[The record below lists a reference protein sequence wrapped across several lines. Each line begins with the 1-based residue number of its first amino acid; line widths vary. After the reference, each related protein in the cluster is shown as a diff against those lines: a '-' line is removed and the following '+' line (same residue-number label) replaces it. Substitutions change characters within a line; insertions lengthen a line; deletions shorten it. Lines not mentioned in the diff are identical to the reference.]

1 MAAKRRGRQTVR
13 DMVLS
18 LAVVGLLVA
27 FWIAVAPHSA
37 QNPVKPISY
46 QAELDGARR
55 AAPYRVL
62 APADLPA
69 RWRATSVRFDA
80 ADPHNVRWH
89 LGFIAPDEQYVAIE
103 QTNGT
108 GVTMVADEGQ
118 HGTADGEAEVN
129 GVPWARYHGRYNSL
143 ARTQGDVTTL
153 VTGTA
158 GYPELAAF
166 AGALR

>member
-1 MAAKRRGRQTVR
+1 ML
-13 DMVLS
+13 LS
-18 LAVVGLLVA
+18 LAVVGALVA

-46 QAELDGARR
+46 QADLGGARR

-62 APADLPA
+62 APAGLSD

-80 ADPHNVRWH
+80 SDPHNVRWH
-89 LGFIAPDEQYVAIE
+89 LGFIAPDQQYVAVE
-103 QTNGT
+103 QTNGV
-108 GVTMVADEGQ
+108 GATMIAAEGQ
-118 HGTADGEAEVN
+118 HGAADGSMDVA
-129 GVPWARYHGRYNSL
+129 GAPWARYHGTYNSL
-143 ARTQGDVTTL
+143 ARTDRGVTTL

-166 AGALR
+166 AAALR